1 MYLGFCC
8 LAFKTARVNNS
19 FKCKTIFFHFDECI
33 TIFFLVDKPY
43 FQFVP
48 EIVIYKEIFT
58 SSSTMDMEK
67 SKL

>member
-1 MYLGFCC
+1 MQNYLFS
-8 LAFKTARVNNS
+8 LRWVHN
-19 FKCKTIFFHFDECI
+19 D
-33 TIFFLVDKPY
+33 FFLVDEPY